1 MISSRLVALP
11 VLALLSGFVG
21 AQPVDACSAQT
32 PCEVAQG
39 EYVITA
45 PEAGGAMAPAVVFV
59 HGFGGSGP
67 GVFRNTAMVKE
78 FTDRGYAVIA
88 PTGLPRQ
95 GANGGSWSFHPER
108 AQRRDEIAFLT
119 SVRDDAIAR
128 HGIDPDRIILAGFS
142 IGGSMAAYLACAAP
156 DTFAAYSPVGGN
168 FWRPHPTECAGH
180 VRMLHTHG
188 WTDGTVP
195 LEGRVLRGA
204 DSRDPEALIQGDV
217 FHALSLWREAN
228 GCYQLK
234 PDSFVTDGPF
244 LIRSWTDC
252 APGSALDFALF
263 PGGHVI
269 PQGWATLTLDW
280 FEAL

>member
-1 MISSRLVALP
+1 MRLSKTAALAVVFYGIFGITSP
-11 VLALLSGFVG
+11 A
-21 AQPVDACSAQT
+21 AACSRNT
-32 PCEVAQG
+32 PCEVDNG
-39 EYVITA
+39 EYVIA
-45 PEAGGAMAPAVVFV
+45 LPDDDSSARPAIVFI
-59 HGFGGSGP
+59 HGWGGSGP
-67 GVFRNTAMVKE
+67 GVFRNTGMVGT

-88 PTGLPRQ
+88 PQGLPRAN
-95 GANGGSWSFHPER
+95 GNGGSWAFHPDR
-108 AQRRDEIAFLT
+108 PGRRDEIAFLT
-119 SVRDDAIAR
+119 EVRDDAIAR

-142 IGGSMAAYLACAAP
+142 IGGSMTAYLACAAP

-168 FWRPHPTECAGH
+168 FWRPHPTTCEGP

-204 DSRDPEALIQGDV
+204 DSRDPEALMQGDV
-217 FHALSLWREAN
+217 FYALSLWRETN

-234 PDSFVTDGPF
+234 PDSYVTDGPF
-244 LIRSWTDC
+244 LMRKWSNC
-252 APGSALDFALF
+252 APDSALEFALF

-280 FEAL
+280 FEGL